1 MKALSYQLI
10 LASKSPRRSQL
21 LKEAGFSFTIK
32 TKDTDESFP
41 SDMPAL
47 EVAPFLASKKMDEA
61 TDLLEPGKILLTADS
76 VVIVDDEILNKPE
89 DFDDAMRMLRLLNNK
104 THTVVTGI
112 CLFDGQTKKV
122 ESGIS
127 HVTFSRMSEA
137 EMQYYVEAFKPYDK
151 AGAYAIQEW
160 IGYCKIE
167 KIVGTTANIMGL
179 PVHLVYQILES
190 WETIESKTI

>member
-1 MKALSYQLI
+1 MKALTYDLI

-21 LKEAGFSFTIK
+21 LQEAGFRFSIK

-41 SDMPAL
+41 SNMPVMQ
-47 EVAPFLASKKMDEA
+47 VAPYLAAKKMDEA
-61 TDLLEPGKILLTADS
+61 KDLLESGKIMLTADS
-76 VVIVDDEILNKPE
+76 VVIIDDQILNKPE
-89 DFDDAMRMLRLLNNK
+89 DFEDAMRMLRLLNNK

-112 CLFDGQTKKV
+112 CLFDGERKV
-122 ESGIS
+122 VDSGVS
-127 HVTFSRMSEA
+127 HVTFSEMTEE
-137 EMQYYVEAFKPYDK
+137 EMQYYVQQYQPYDK

-179 PVHLVYQILES
+179 PVHLVYQLLDR
-190 WETIESKTI
+190 W